1 MGADYSQI
9 ELRILAHLSRDEG
22 LIDAFR
28 NRQDIHASTASSVYD
43 VSIDKV
49 DSEMRRI
56 AKIMNFG
63 VVYGLSPFGISHQ
76 TGLTPEAGQKFID
89 AYFGRYPG
97 IKEYI
102 DSIKTFVKTN
112 GYVETLSGRRRY
124 IPEIHSSNFHVR
136 AAGERMA
143 INMPIQGTAADIIK
157 RAMVSLQDQ
166 MDINGMH
173 SLMIVQVHDELI
185 FEVPKY
191 ELEQMESL
199 IGQLMPAAMDLT
211 VPLEVDL
218 KKGYNWGEME

>member
-1 MGADYSQI
+1 
-9 ELRILAHLSRDEG
+9 
-22 LIDAFR
+22 
-28 NRQDIHASTASSVYD
+28 
-43 VSIDKV
+43 
-49 DSEMRRI
+49 
-56 AKIMNFG
+56 
-63 VVYGLSPFGISHQ
+63 
-76 TGLTPEAGQKFID
+76 
-89 AYFGRYPG
+89 
-97 IKEYI
+97 
-102 DSIKTFVKTN
+102 
-112 GYVETLSGRRRY
+112 
-124 IPEIHSSNFHVR
+124 
-136 AAGERMA
+136 MA